1 MSSFCLWLKLEGF
14 VKFFQVPCDLSRHAK
29 LEMSMK
35 GVNFTLKIYTQF
47 KVGRDSPYSY
57 FIFLIASQLQL
68 SLLGLQKYRDR
79 IERGPVSLVRDR
91 TQRGPVLVL

>member
-1 MSSFCLWLKLEGF
+1 MSSFCLLLKLEGF
-14 VKFFQVPCDLSRHAK
+14 VKFVQVPCDLSRHGK

-57 FIFLIASQLQL
+57 FIFLIASAF
-68 SLLGLQKYRDR
+68 
-79 IERGPVSLVRDR
+79 PAR
-91 TQRGPVLVL
+91 TAEV